1 MKAESLVTDP
11 RCIRFILMTTYAM
24 GLRISETLALR
35 FKHIDRKQQI
45 IHIEDSKF
53 FKSRYVTYN
62 HQVAKLINEVFEW
75 RKSDSYPMEPDNY
88 VFVSKQ
94 GKPVN
99 FVTLHCI
106 FAKIRKK
113 ANLYFPELK
122 DINQG
127 SMTSDIVLLQTFLKV
142 GIKKEK
148 TYNPYFRNSPYIWAI
163 QMYPIHL
170 FT

>member
-1 MKAESLVTDP
+1 
-11 RCIRFILMTTYAM
+11 MTTYAM
-24 GLRISETLALR
+24 GLRISETLAIR

-62 HQVAKLINEVFEW
+62 HQVAKLIDEIFEW

-88 VFVSKQ
+88 VFVSKL

-113 ANLYFPELK
+113 ANLYFP
-122 DINQG
+122 N
-127 SMTSDIVLLQTFLKV
+127 
-142 GIKKEK
+142 
-148 TYNPYFRNSPYIWAI
+148 
-163 QMYPIHL
+163 
-170 FT
+170 

>member
-1 MKAESLVTDP
+1 
-11 RCIRFILMTTYAM
+11 
-24 GLRISETLALR
+24 
-35 FKHIDRKQQI
+35 
-45 IHIEDSKF
+45 
-53 FKSRYVTYN
+53 
-62 HQVAKLINEVFEW
+62 
-75 RKSDSYPMEPDNY
+75 MEPDNY

-148 TYNPYFRNSPYIWAI
+148 RRTILTSETLHIFGPFKCIPYICLPK
-163 QMYPIHL
+163 YDS
-170 FT
+170 